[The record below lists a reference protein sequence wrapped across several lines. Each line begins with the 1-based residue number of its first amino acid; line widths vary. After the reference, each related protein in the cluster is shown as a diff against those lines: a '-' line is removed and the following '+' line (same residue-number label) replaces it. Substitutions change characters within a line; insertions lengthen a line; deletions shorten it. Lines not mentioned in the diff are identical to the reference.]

1 VTLPPNDE
9 MPVSPPNEANE
20 TNEAEGTN
28 EAEQAPTPNE
38 GDETGDASGQIEEE
52 IEAPASPRRI
62 LKTLLFLV
70 VVTCTLIAAAVFF
83 FNPYSRLEK
92 LAESVLSRHAPAGV
106 SVGDISVRF
115 PLSIVLKDVVVPV
128 RTNVGRREINIEKVK
143 GGVSVFSLLFGKLK
157 ADMNADLFGG
167 KLWLDAGAGMS
178 PGRDAAGSSL
188 EFDARA
194 RGVDVGLMGEL
205 LSPGLV
211 FSGRGDADIEGR
223 MHGRDIASLTGQARA
238 RGDNI
243 DLPQIVLDKITLP
256 ENHDVK
262 FNTRLSAR
270 DKKIFIESLSL
281 DGSAYDVSGD
291 GVIRISEQ
299 FDRSP
304 IDASFSVVFRKPPKI
319 SDMRL
324 SGLNVA
330 LLLESLVKSEAE
342 IFFTVSGEIKRPR
355 VDVDTSS
362 SLKSILESSSK

>member
-1 VTLPPNDE
+1 
-9 MPVSPPNEANE
+9 MPASPANE
-20 TNEAEGTN
+20 PEEA
-28 EAEQAPTPNE
+28 
-38 GDETGDASGQIEEE
+38 GDASGQIEEE
-52 IEAPASPRRI
+52 IEAPARPRRI
-62 LKTLLFLV
+62 LRTLLFLV
-70 VVTCTLIAAAVFF
+70 VLVCALIGAAVLFL
-83 FNPYSRLEK
+83 NPYSRLEK
-92 LAESVLSRHAPAGV
+92 LAESVLSRHAPAGA

-115 PLSIVLKDVVVPV
+115 PLSIVLTDVVVPV
-128 RTNVGRREINIEKVK
+128 RTSVGRREINIGKLK
-143 GGVSVFSLLFGKLK
+143 GGVSIFSLLFGKLK

-167 KLWLDAGAGMS
+167 KLWLDAGAGIS
-178 PGRDAAGSSL
+178 PGESSL

-194 RGVDVGLMGEL
+194 RGFDVGLMGEL

-223 MHGRDIASLTGQARA
+223 MHGRNMASLTGQALV

-243 DLPQIVLDKITLP
+243 ELPQIVLDKITLP

-262 FNTRLSAR
+262 ISARLSAR

-281 DGSAYDVSGD
+281 NGSAYDVSGD

-304 IDASFSVVFRKPPKI
+304 IDASFSVIFRKPPKI

-330 LLLESLVKSEAE
+330 LMLEALVKSEAE
-342 IFFTVSGEIKRPR
+342 IFFTVSGEIRRPR

-362 SLKSILESSSK
+362 SLKSIFESSSK